1 MPSRKP
7 RKASPEE
14 NKIINSHLAG
24 ILEDLN
30 NAGIYCDGILAF
42 VTLKDSNYNLSTMMK
57 AEIAEDVETASEAL
71 IQYAHD
77 ELCDHLECVEG
88 IERRSATTPKGHVE
102 AIVMTARSTESM
114 GWRQRLE
121 SVRRIPHGG
130 ADQITI
136 SVKMLEDVKAALDH
150 IVKLEAG
157 VRECESDG
165 GCRAT
170 KVVKEAESQRPHL
183 N

>member
-1 MPSRKP
+1 MSSRKP

-30 NAGIYCDGILAF
+30 NAGIYCDGVLAF
-42 VTLKDSNYNLSTMMK
+42 VTLEDSNYNLSTMM
-57 AEIAEDVETASEAL
+57 AATIAEEVETASEAL

-77 ELCDHLECVEG
+77 ELCDHLERVEG
-88 IERRSATTPKGHVE
+88 IEHRVAPTPVGRVE
-102 AIVMTARSTESM
+102 GIVMENAVTESM

-121 SVRRIPHGG
+121 SVRRIPHDG
-130 ADQITI
+130 AERISI
-136 SVKMLEDVKAALDH
+136 SVKMLEDVKMALEH
-150 IVKLEAG
+150 LAKLEASI
-157 VRECESDG
+157 RECEGDG

-170 KVVKEAESQRPHL
+170 KVVQEEKERRPL